1 MIQGWVSVIWR
12 MIRIL
17 LCYTC
22 TLGSKRDPSDRSRYS
37 VPEPGL
43 NAFMGSE
50 AIRSTGKHSKRDNA
64 RLLDDQAIALDETEL
79 QAEKAELIISLSMF
93 V

>member
-17 LCYTC
+17 LCN
-22 TLGSKRDPSDRSRYS
+22 TLDSKRDPSDRSRYS

>member
-1 MIQGWVSVIWR
+1 MV

-17 LCYTC
+17 LCN
-22 TLGSKRDPSDRSRYS
+22 TLDSKRDPSDRSRYS

>member
-1 MIQGWVSVIWR
+1 
-12 MIRIL
+12 
-17 LCYTC
+17 
-22 TLGSKRDPSDRSRYS
+22 
-37 VPEPGL
+37 
-43 NAFMGSE
+43 MGSE